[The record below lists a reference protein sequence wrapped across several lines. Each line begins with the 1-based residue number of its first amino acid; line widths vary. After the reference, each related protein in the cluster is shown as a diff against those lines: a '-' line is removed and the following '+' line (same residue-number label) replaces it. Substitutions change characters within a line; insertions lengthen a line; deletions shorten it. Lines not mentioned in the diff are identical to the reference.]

1 MVSKAENLRAILAGD
16 RCNMA
21 PCCWDALS
29 AKMIGEAGFP
39 FTFMSGF
46 AVSAA
51 RLGLPDTGL
60 ISYAEMADQ
69 VRSICAATSI
79 PVIGDGDTGYGNALN
94 VERTVR
100 GYAQAG
106 AASVMIEDQLA
117 PKRCGHTKGKLVVDR
132 SEALDR
138 IRAAAHARDEV
149 RRDGGDILILAR
161 TDARAVNGL
170 DDAIWRAN
178 AFREAGADILF
189 VEAPQSEAEMAR
201 ITREAP
207 GIHMANMVEGGKT
220 PIPPMGRLH
229 ELGFNLA
236 IFPLTLLSAAM
247 RAIAESLAAM
257 KAERHPADRLMGF
270 DDLKRIVG
278 FDAYYEAES
287 RYAGAR
293 KDAAE

>member
-1 MVSKAENLRAILAGD
+1 MASKAEKLRALLSED
-16 RCNMA
+16 RCHMV

-60 ISYAEMADQ
+60 ISYAEMVAQ
-69 VRSICAATSI
+69 VGDICAAVPI

-106 AASVMIEDQLA
+106 AACVMIEDQLA

-132 SEALDR
+132 TEALDR
-138 IRAAAHARDEV
+138 IRAAAHAREEV
-149 RRDGGDILILAR
+149 RRAGGDILILAR

-170 DDAIWRAN
+170 EDAIWRAN
-178 AFREAGADILF
+178 AFCDAGADILF
-189 VEAPQSEAEMAR
+189 VEAPQSESEMAR
-201 ITREAP
+201 VTKEAP

-220 PIPPMGRLH
+220 PIPSMAQLRA
-229 ELGFNLA
+229 LGFGLA
-236 IFPLTLLSAAM
+236 IFPLTLFSASM
-247 RAIAESLAAM
+247 RAIGQSLAAM
-257 KAERHPADRLMGF
+257 KTGRHPADQLMSF
-270 DDLKRIVG
+270 DDLKRTVG

-293 KDAAE
+293 

>member
-1 MVSKAENLRAILAGD
+1 MVSKAEQLRAILAGD
-16 RCNMA
+16 RCHMA

-132 SEALDR
+132 REALDR
-138 IRAAAHARDEV
+138 IRAAAFARDEV
-149 RRDGGDILILAR
+149 RRNGGDILILAR

-178 AFREAGADILF
+178 AFRDAGADILF
-189 VEAPQSEAEMAR
+189 VEAPQSETEMAR
-201 ITREAP
+201 VTREAP

-247 RAIAESLAAM
+247 RAIAETLAAM
-257 KAERHPADRLMGF
+257 KAERNPADRLMGF